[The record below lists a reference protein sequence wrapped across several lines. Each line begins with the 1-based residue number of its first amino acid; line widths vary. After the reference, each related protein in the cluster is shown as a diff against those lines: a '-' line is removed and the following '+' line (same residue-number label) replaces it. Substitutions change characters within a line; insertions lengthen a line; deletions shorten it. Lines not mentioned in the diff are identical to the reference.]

1 MSILERINNFK
12 EISDNWEIG
21 EPIGSGSCG
30 RTTTYRI
37 IRKTKNSTFV
47 EECALK
53 AVTVIEEAGKK
64 CECTE
69 TFLRDYVERRAKLVH
84 DMELEIA
91 LMYKLRDCPNIVTY
105 KDYMFYDWEDEI
117 GFGCDLYIRM
127 DFYNSLRKRMH
138 HERFSDA
145 MIAKV
150 GVDICSALEVC
161 HKKGIIHRDIKPDN
175 IFINANGDFLLG
187 DFGISKMVDELN
199 RAETRIGT
207 YEYAAP
213 EVVYAKEGESY
224 DETVDIYSL
233 GLVLYELANNG
244 KLPFCESV
252 YAGSYEV
259 GIRLRGKPVPK
270 PSGCGKALGEV
281 ILKACAFDKEKR
293 YQSASN
299 MRKELSEIDSRKI
312 DTVSR
317 LDMSEELYQ
326 TLKSDTFRTDKESND
341 VNRKMIAGV
350 ATCLVTACIVAMAGV
365 ISVINEKSNDAKQ
378 TEEATTVKQT
388 EVTVN
393 NSSKDDFGNISIGL
407 NPDMTNKSMDVN
419 LSNDNPSQKVQYY
432 IKVTGKSGVKDIR
445 VYWGRKQLNG
455 NFKESSNATYVT
467 KEGEGLYS
475 SYCVLQS
482 RSSETGVYKMS
493 RIMITDDNDKA
504 YFFYN
509 PAYESYANIQNTFNA
524 DFVLNV
530 KNSTE
535 QNKLW
540 LYCFGF
546 VNEALDTINQTITV
560 KKVPGTEVLV
570 PFRIDARAINN
581 EISLKNVYFE
591 IVDSNG
597 KVTDYQTVGALLK
610 NGDYYDGKI
619 KLIEDGWPAGKY
631 KINKIKLISS
641 DDKEYS
647 YSVEDGSFTT
657 NMGRN
662 NSLIVIED
670 DK

>member
-1 MSILERINNFK
+1 MPRQRMKKGEGIMSIAQRLNNFK

-53 AVTVIEEAGKK
+53 AVTIIEEDGKK

-69 TFLRDYVERRAKLVH
+69 AFLHDYVERREKLVH
-84 DMELEIA
+84 DMEQEIA
-91 LMYKLRDCPNIVTY
+91 LMYKLRDCSNIVTY
-105 KDYMFYDWEDEI
+105 KDYMFYDWEDET

-317 LDMSEELYQ
+317 LDMSE
-326 TLKSDTFRTDKESND
+326 
-341 VNRKMIAGV
+341 
-350 ATCLVTACIVAMAGV
+350 
-365 ISVINEKSNDAKQ
+365 
-378 TEEATTVKQT
+378 
-388 EVTVN
+388 
-393 NSSKDDFGNISIGL
+393 
-407 NPDMTNKSMDVN
+407 
-419 LSNDNPSQKVQYY
+419 
-432 IKVTGKSGVKDIR
+432 
-445 VYWGRKQLNG
+445 
-455 NFKESSNATYVT
+455 
-467 KEGEGLYS
+467 
-475 SYCVLQS
+475 
-482 RSSETGVYKMS
+482 
-493 RIMITDDNDKA
+493 
-504 YFFYN
+504 
-509 PAYESYANIQNTFNA
+509 
-524 DFVLNV
+524 
-530 KNSTE
+530 
-535 QNKLW
+535 
-540 LYCFGF
+540 
-546 VNEALDTINQTITV
+546 
-560 KKVPGTEVLV
+560 
-570 PFRIDARAINN
+570 
-581 EISLKNVYFE
+581 
-591 IVDSNG
+591 
-597 KVTDYQTVGALLK
+597 
-610 NGDYYDGKI
+610 
-619 KLIEDGWPAGKY
+619 
-631 KINKIKLISS
+631 
-641 DDKEYS
+641 
-647 YSVEDGSFTT
+647 
-657 NMGRN
+657 
-662 NSLIVIED
+662 
-670 DK
+670 

>member
-1 MSILERINNFK
+1 MSRQRMKKGEGIMSIAQRLNNFK

-37 IRKTKNSTFV
+37 IRRTKNNTFV

-53 AVTVIEEAGKK
+53 AVTVIEEDGKK

-69 TFLRDYVERRAKLVH
+69 AFLHDYVERREKLVH
-84 DMELEIA
+84 DMEQEIA
-91 LMYKLRDCPNIVTY
+91 LMHKLRDCPNIVTY
-105 KDYMFYDWEDEI
+105 KDYMFCDWEDET

-199 RAETRIGT
+199 KAETRIGT

-326 TLKSDTFRTDKESND
+326 TLKSDTFRTDKESNH
-341 VNRKMIAGV
+341 VNRKMVAGV
-350 ATCLVTACIVAMAGV
+350 ATCLVIVCIVVMAGV
-365 ISVINEKSNDAKQ
+365 ISVINEKSHGAKQ
-378 TEEATTVKQT
+378 TEEATTVMQT
-388 EVTVN
+388 EAIVNDSSKEDLATTVWQPRRVVEEEPSGAIVPEEIICEATT
-393 NSSKDDFGNISIGL
+393 NSSGEKIIPKKKYLSPGGVSFLYNWINPYDNKCYEYAYGMDKNSKGYISPNENRSAVVRGL
-407 NPDMTNKSMDVN
+407 EPGEYKEIRGHLLITAYNK
-419 LSNDNPSQKVQYY
+419 NDSVEGQKVHFRLEFN
-432 IKVTGKSGVKDIR
+432 TSDGSWNR
-445 VYWGRKQLNG
+445 VYDLFLPVG
-455 NFKESSNATYVT
+455 
-467 KEGEGLYS
+467 GEPFSYS
-475 SYCVLQS
+475 SYIPDDVVS
-482 RSSETGVYKMS
+482 VGVF
-493 RIMITDDNDKA
+493 INAPDIPICA
-504 YFFYN
+504 YIY
-509 PAYESYANIQNTFNA
+509 
-524 DFVLNV
+524 
-530 KNSTE
+530 
-535 QNKLW
+535 
-540 LYCFGF
+540 
-546 VNEALDTINQTITV
+546 
-560 KKVPGTEVLV
+560 
-570 PFRIDARAINN
+570 
-581 EISLKNVYFE
+581 
-591 IVDSNG
+591 
-597 KVTDYQTVGALLK
+597 
-610 NGDYYDGKI
+610 
-619 KLIEDGWPAGKY
+619 
-631 KINKIKLISS
+631 
-641 DDKEYS
+641 
-647 YSVEDGSFTT
+647 
-657 NMGRN
+657 
-662 NSLIVIED
+662 
-670 DK
+670 

>member
-1 MSILERINNFK
+1 MSILERLNNFK

-37 IRKTKNSTFV
+37 VRRTTNSTFV

-53 AVTVIEEAGKK
+53 AVTIIEEAGKK
-64 CECTE
+64 CDCTE
-69 TFLRDYVERRAKLVH
+69 TFLRDYVERREKLVH
-84 DMELEIA
+84 DMEQEIA

-105 KDYMFYDWEDEI
+105 KDYMFNDWEDET

-187 DFGISKMVDELN
+187 DFGISKIVDELN

-326 TLKSDTFRTDKESND
+326 TLKSDTFRTDKKSNH

-350 ATCLVTACIVAMAGV
+350 ATCLVIVCIVVMAGV
-365 ISVINEKSNDAKQ
+365 ISVINEKSNGEKQ
-378 TEEATTVKQT
+378 TEEATTVWQPQRVVEEEPSGANVPAQIICEAT
-388 EVTVN
+388 T
-393 NSSKDDFGNISIGL
+393 NSSGEKIIPKKKYLMPGGVSVFYNWINPYDNKCYECAYGMDKNSKGYISPKEDRNAVVFDLEPGKYKEIRGHLLITAYDDNDSVEGQKAYFRIKFTHSDGTWN
-407 NPDMTNKSMDVN
+407 NVYN
-419 LSNDNPSQKVQYY
+419 LYLPV
-432 IKVTGKSGVKDIR
+432 G
-445 VYWGRKQLNG
+445 
-455 NFKESSNATYVT
+455 
-467 KEGEGLYS
+467 GEPFYYS
-475 SYCVLQS
+475 SYLPDDVVS
-482 RSSETGVYKMS
+482 VGVF
-493 RIMITDDNDKA
+493 ITAPDIPICA
-504 YFFYN
+504 YIY
-509 PAYESYANIQNTFNA
+509 
-524 DFVLNV
+524 
-530 KNSTE
+530 
-535 QNKLW
+535 
-540 LYCFGF
+540 
-546 VNEALDTINQTITV
+546 
-560 KKVPGTEVLV
+560 
-570 PFRIDARAINN
+570 
-581 EISLKNVYFE
+581 
-591 IVDSNG
+591 
-597 KVTDYQTVGALLK
+597 
-610 NGDYYDGKI
+610 
-619 KLIEDGWPAGKY
+619 
-631 KINKIKLISS
+631 
-641 DDKEYS
+641 
-647 YSVEDGSFTT
+647 
-657 NMGRN
+657 
-662 NSLIVIED
+662 
-670 DK
+670 